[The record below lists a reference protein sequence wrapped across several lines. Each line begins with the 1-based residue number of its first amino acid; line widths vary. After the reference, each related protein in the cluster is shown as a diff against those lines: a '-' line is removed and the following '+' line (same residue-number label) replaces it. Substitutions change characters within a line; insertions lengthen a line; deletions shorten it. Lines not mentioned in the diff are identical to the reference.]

1 MKVKEAEKKAPG
13 GLAIDPKK
21 QIFVSKINMENS
33 PRAGNK
39 DAAEEGVNTEGH
51 LKNLRAKVVAWL
63 RQLILNVGGKSTR
76 KKEADAP

>member
-51 LKNLRAKVVAWL
+51 LKNLR
-63 RQLILNVGGKSTR
+63 
-76 KKEADAP
+76 KKDYYENRVKKNFQNSSQPVNSQKQ